1 MWPPRNILHPTD
13 FSEQAQNALRLA
25 NLLARIHSP
34 RLIVLHVAPP
44 FRPAEMMPPGLHPK
58 SYFVALR
65 RKLRGLL
72 SLDSTFGC
80 SNFAL
85 NSGSKCSGR
94 FRAGW
99 LIVLALIS
107 HVPCFAQGGTDKTP
121 DWFYPDWAA
130 TARFNTPVRVLDT
143 DSALGRY
150 SLQHKELGLKDLSRV
165 HGHMCDGLVIS
176 FIEIKAA
183 LERLFPDAIADRT
196 DLRAVSKNGSCW
208 VDAVAM
214 MTGARI
220 NFQTLRIDNAIGD
233 GFIIQRISTGDA
245 YEVRLKQ
252 GMFPVEQARLE
263 ARIRKLRK
271 LGQPVSAADIDRV
284 EVLANDL
291 SRRLLN
297 SSPADILEVKKL
309 DRYEFRSNDA
319 FDERG
324 DSINK
329 SSPRN

>member
-1 MWPPRNILHPTD
+1 MQR
-13 FSEQAQNALRLA
+13 SKA
-25 NLLARIHSP
+25 
-34 RLIVLHVAPP
+34 
-44 FRPAEMMPPGLHPK
+44 
-58 SYFVALR
+58 
-65 RKLRGLL
+65 
-72 SLDSTFGC
+72 
-80 SNFAL
+80 
-85 NSGSKCSGR
+85 KCSGR
-94 FRAGW
+94 LWAGW
-99 LIVLALIS
+99 LIVLACTS
-107 HVPCFAQGGTDKTP
+107 HVPCFAQGGTDNTP

-150 SLQHKELGLKDLSRV
+150 SLKPKELGLKDLARV

-183 LERLFPDAIADRT
+183 LERLFPDGIVDRT

-208 VDAVAM
+208 VDVVAM

-233 GFIIQRISTGDA
+233 GFIIQRISTGEA

-252 GMFPVEQARLE
+252 GVFPVEQARLE
-263 ARIRKLRK
+263 AQIRESKK

-284 EVLANDL
+284 EVMANDL

-297 SSPADILEVKKL
+297 SPAAEVLDVKKL

-319 FDERG
+319 AGERG
-324 DSINK
+324 DIINK
-329 SSPRN
+329 LAPRN